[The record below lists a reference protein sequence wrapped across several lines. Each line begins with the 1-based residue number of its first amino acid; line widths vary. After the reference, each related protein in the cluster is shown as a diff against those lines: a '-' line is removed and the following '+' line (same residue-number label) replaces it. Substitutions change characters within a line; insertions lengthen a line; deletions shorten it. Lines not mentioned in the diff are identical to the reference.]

1 MHRFSLNT
9 RSSRRCRLLTAA
21 AFLVSS
27 PAATAQSPLPNAP
40 LPVAPLPVAST
51 PITSTSAFVLA
62 QDGGAAQPAP
72 DALQSPGT
80 IPTPTLPRT
89 EVLAEDDA
97 PPAQPAPPAD
107 EPPSTPG
114 GPSFERALESG
125 GNESVI
131 TSERIEQ
138 NVARG
143 LGDIFRYEPGVQVQ
157 SSTGR
162 FGDTSINIRGLEGNR
177 VLMSIDGVRSP
188 DAFLQ
193 GPIQLGR
200 ASVDPSLLKQVE
212 IVRGPG
218 SLIYGEGAI
227 GGVVA
232 FETKDPDDFLDLL
245 GRDSYFGVS
254 GSYFSADSSWAETP
268 IVALRT
274 GNLDAM
280 VAYTRR
286 DGSELET
293 AGAFHADP
301 QQYQSDYILGKLV
314 YHFDPDSELDF
325 SVEWQ
330 NRQIGTNLR
339 STLADPPGSFN
350 TFVTTPEVFPGALPG
365 SRFSSIADDENRRI
379 RYSLT
384 HDYDNPCGGL
394 FAHVRLQIYYQDA
407 QINDARLQQ
416 FLVPAVVAPFV
427 PNRHQIDDTSNNFFT
442 QDHFGGRAIVRG
454 EFDNGVVRHKL
465 VYGVD
470 ALRTDTGRLRDGI
483 IVNQATGTTV
493 NSGQVSDPTPVKVL
507 PDVTTTRVGLFF
519 RDRIETDALP
529 FAITPGVR
537 VNYYSAEFALPDPLF
552 DASGGT
558 PENVSEWNAQPLVE
572 LSVPITE
579 QLESIVRYARGYRGP
594 PIEDAGIGFTNPLF
608 GYVILPNVDLTSE
621 TSDSI
626 DVGLSYSGEL
636 VAAYAGGYYNHYD
649 GFIENVS
656 LGLNPNTGLIEF
668 QQRNLDAQ
676 IYGVEMSAE
685 VRLFGQLCESSP
697 RGGTG
702 SAQGGTGSAS
712 AGRLCDGC
720 GFGDADAALPKE
732 FYGWSAFGNFTHS
745 VGQNLEDDVPLDS
758 IPPMYAIAGL
768 RYRAMENRWGVEFVS
783 TMVHRKDRYS
793 GADPNQFITPGYGVF
808 DLLAYA
814 NVSKNVQVNVGLFNL
829 SNREYYQWLN
839 LRGIEANDADRTRF
853 AAPGINAAATLKVQ
867 W

>member
-1 MHRFSLNT
+1 MPAET
-9 RSSRRCRLLTAA
+9 PA
-21 AFLVSS
+21 AFVQVQDDG
-27 PAATAQSPLPNAP
+27 ATQP
-40 LPVAPLPVAST
+40 PVAT
-51 PITSTSAFVLA
+51 
-62 QDGGAAQPAP
+62 
-72 DALQSPGT
+72 
-80 IPTPTLPRT
+80 PTPTLPRT
-89 EVLAEDDA
+89 EIQARDDTVPEGTGQA
-97 PPAQPAPPAD
+97 GAT
-107 EPPSTPG
+107 EPPSVPG

-131 TSERIEQ
+131 TAERIEQ
-138 NVARG
+138 NVSREI
-143 LGDIFRYEPGVQVQ
+143 GDIFRYEPGVQVQ

-232 FETKDPDDFLDLL
+232 FETKDPDDFLDLF
-245 GRDSYFGVS
+245 GRDTYFGVS

-268 IVALRT
+268 VVAFRT
-274 GNLDAM
+274 GDLDAM

-301 QQYQSDYILGKLV
+301 QGYQSDYVLGKLV
-314 YHFDPDSELDF
+314 YHLDPNNELDF
-325 SVEWQ
+325 AVEWQ
-330 NRQIGTNLR
+330 NREIGTNLR

-350 TFVTTPEVFPGALPG
+350 TFITTPEVFPGALPG
-365 SRFSSIADDENRRI
+365 SRFFSLSDDENRRV

-384 HDYDNPCGGL
+384 HDYENPGGGL
-394 FAHVRLQIYYQDA
+394 LANVRLQIYYQDA
-407 QINDARLQQ
+407 QINDARVQR
-416 FLVPAVVAPFV
+416 FLVPAVVPPLV
-427 PNRHQIDDTSNNFFT
+427 PNRHLIDDISNNFFT
-442 QDHFGGRAIVRG
+442 QDHFGGRAIFRG
-454 EFDNGVVRHKL
+454 ELDNGFVSHAL

-470 ALRTDTGRLRDGI
+470 ALRTETGRLRDGI
-483 IVNQATGTTV
+483 IINQATGTTV

-507 PDVTTTRVGLFF
+507 PDVATTRVGLFF

-529 FAITPGVR
+529 FAVTPGVR
-537 VNYYSAEFALPDPLF
+537 VNYYAADFKLPDPLF

-558 PENVSEWNAQPLVE
+558 PEDIREWNAQPLVE
-572 LSVPITE
+572 LSAPITE
-579 QLESIVRYARGYRGP
+579 QLESIVRYARGFRGP
-594 PIEDAGIGFTNPLF
+594 PIEDAGVGFTNPLF
-608 GYVILPNVDLTSE
+608 GYVVLPNVDLTSE

-656 LGLNPNTGLIEF
+656 LGLNPNTGLLEF

-676 IYGVEMSAE
+676 IYGVEMAAE
-685 VRLFGQLCESSP
+685 IRLLGQLCERPRRTDFKSVLRSS
-697 RGGTG
+697 TFDCCG
-702 SAQGGTGSAS
+702 S
-712 AGRLCDGC
+712 D
-720 GFGDADAALPKE
+720 DADTPPAKE
-732 FYGWSAFGNFTHS
+732 FYGLSAFGNFTHS
-745 VGQNLEDDVPLDS
+745 VGDNLEDDVPLDS

-793 GADPNQFITPGYGVF
+793 GIDPNQFITPGYGVF

-814 NVSKNVQVNVGLFNL
+814 NVSRNVQVNVGLFNIF
-829 SNREYYQWLN
+829 NREYYQWLN